1 MGAFPPALFN
11 FKPMNV
17 EEIASAVYN
26 DVVSGL
32 VGQNSNPTIS
42 MEQLEDEVVS
52 ERERVILEWW
62 KKGILQKGDLLVAI
76 NCINVDCGDP
86 TKCCNNQAGFS
97 EKHFEIPQLIS
108 GIGDDSIY
116 WIGSAD
122 RKQQY
127 STYYSPVQASY
138 HKYNKRKSNK
148 PYVYIERTP
157 NKNGMYD
164 GWIFNLP
171 YVKQISVVGIFRD
184 PRQLE
189 KLGCDGNCDTKSGD
203 FGSVSREV
211 QTRLT
216 KEKLYFYRQALQP
229 PHRNDQT
236 AR

>member
-1 MGAFPPALFN
+1 
-11 FKPMNV
+11 MNV
-17 EEIASAVYN
+17 EEIASAVFN
-26 DVVSGL
+26 DVTSALAGA
-32 VGQNSNPTIS
+32 NSNPVID
-42 MEQLEDEVVS
+42 MEQLSDEVVA

-62 KKGILQKGDLLVAI
+62 KKGILQKGDLLTAI
-76 NCINVDCGDP
+76 NCINIDCEDP
-86 TKCCNNQAGFS
+86 TKCCNNQAGYS

-108 GIGDDSIY
+108 GIGEDAIY

-127 STYYSPVQASY
+127 STYYTPVQASY
-138 HKYNKRKSNK
+138 HKYNKRKSMK

-157 NKNGMYD
+157 NQNGMYD

-171 YVKQISVVGIFRD
+171 YVKTISVIGIFRD

-189 KLGCDGNCDTKSGD
+189 RLGCDGNCDTKGGD
-203 FGSVSREV
+203 FGSISREV
-211 QTRLT
+211 QTRLA
-216 KEKLYFYRQALQP
+216 KEKLYYYRTALQS

>member
-1 MGAFPPALFN
+1 
-11 FKPMNV
+11 MNV

-32 VGQNSNPTIS
+32 VGINQNPTIS
-42 MEQLEDEVVS
+42 MEQLADEVVA
-52 ERERVILEWW
+52 ERERIILEWW
-62 KKGILQKGDLLVAI
+62 KKGILQKGDLITTI

-86 TKCCNNQAGFS
+86 TKCCNNAAGYS

-108 GIGDDSIY
+108 GIGDDAIY

-122 RKQQY
+122 KKQQFR
-127 STYYSPVQASY
+127 TYYSPTQANY
-138 HKYNKRKSNK
+138 HKYRKRGTDQ
-148 PYVYIERTP
+148 PYVYIEKSP
-157 NKNGMYD
+157 NANGMYD

-171 YVKQISVVGIFRD
+171 YVKTISVTGIFKD

-189 KLGCDGNCDTKSGD
+189 RLGCDGNCDNFSGD
-203 FGSVSREV
+203 FGSISREV

-216 KEKLYFYRQALQP
+216 KEKLYFYRTALQA